1 MPKTKQLGVFADRKD
16 AARRAIRSRMAAAD
30 LRCSDLVKRRIFSEA
45 TFYSRLRNAGDIRLE
60 EIWQMEQA
68 GVHFS
73 DEDLLAM
80 FGRSEQI

>member
-1 MPKTKQLGVFADRKD
+1 MPKTKQLGVFTDRKD

-30 LRCSDLVKRRIFSEA
+30 LKCSDLVKRRIFSEA

>member
-1 MPKTKQLGVFADRKD
+1 MPKKKQLGVFADRKD

-30 LRCSDLVKRRIFSEA
+30 LKCSDLVKRRIFSEA

>member
-1 MPKTKQLGVFADRKD
+1 MPKKKQFGVFADRKD

-30 LRCSDLVKRRIFSEA
+30 LKCSDLVKRRIFSEA

-80 FGRSEQI
+80 LGRSEQI

>member
-1 MPKTKQLGVFADRKD
+1 
-16 AARRAIRSRMAAAD
+16 MAAAD
-30 LRCSDLVKRRIFSEA
+30 LKCSDLVKRRIFSEA

>member
-1 MPKTKQLGVFADRKD
+1 MPKTKQLGVFADQKD

-30 LRCSDLVKRRIFSEA
+30 LKCSDLVKRRIFSEA